1 MGSCG
6 WGVAKVTQPQPIM
19 ARTKF
24 SLFLI
29 PLLCMASSIEG
40 KNWRY
45 WPNIGCFEFSFER
58 TVFFELTNEATRL
71 SAITGSEL
79 PAIVNTSIIPASNNE
94 LQLQHILAGS
104 IKNSTTNTPEECIIS
119 CNATGFAYAGLQ
131 DGKRCVCMNEP
142 PTAKADGNC
151 NTPCPGNANFSCGGS
166 WTMDLHQNP
175 AYHSTNL
182 TYIGCFKNTFNDLD
196 RMLFEGTY
204 NNFRNNTPD
213 WCVAY
218 CTSGGYD
225 YAGLQYGSQCICT
238 NSGPQGT
245 SNAGQC
251 TYGCAGDNS
260 IKMCGGL
267 GYINIFHTD
276 AHKTTIDDY
285 GCGDTVQDTYYQKW
299 YNDMGHC
306 GITPGAAGN
315 GKSGR
320 ATERGGILLT
330 VGQGYQFT
338 SLDENKPLP
347 SCVAG
352 KVSMGRAFNSE
363 NFKPSVS
370 LSPDGKII
378 SCIGFYTKKKCRTYN
393 TNNDTWTVTGELPEV
408 MQHMASDYTPE
419 VGLVVSGGN
428 LDGGR
433 GKHINSTYQ
442 SKDGGVTFN
451 KLPDYPGPKPEAG
464 CVVIVNDDEFFRL
477 GGRFK
482 NLPGNGWLLP
492 VKDVYSYKFSTN
504 QWTRK
509 ADMTYGGYEI
519 VCGLVTTDSGAKEI
533 VSVGDRG
540 GRVEIYDIAS
550 NTWREGNKFPDPAPA
565 QAASARYGDTFLVV
579 GGLKW
584 SIYNEWTRDRSNMT
598 ARDNFNSRIIYEYIA
613 KDDTFRRLPATLT
626 KDANGAGSESNA
638 WMSAIVLPDNI
649 CG

>member
-29 PLLCMASSIEG
+29 PLLCMGSSIEA

-71 SAITGSEL
+71 SAIAGSEL
-79 PAIVNTSIIPASNNE
+79 PAIVNTSIVPASDND

-131 DGKRCVCMNEP
+131 DGNRCVCMNEP
-142 PTAKADGNC
+142 PTAKTDGSNC
-151 NTPCPGNANFSCGGS
+151 NTACPGNANFSCGGS

-245 SNAGQC
+245 SDAGQC
-251 TYGCAGDNS
+251 TYGCAGANS
-260 IKMCGGL
+260 VKMCGGL

-276 AHKTTIDDY
+276 AHKTTIDDW
-285 GCGDTVQDTYYQKW
+285 GCGNTVQDTYYQKW

-306 GITPGAAGN
+306 GLTPGA
-315 GKSGR
+315 SGGSGSGV
-320 ATERGGILLT
+320 TKRGPTQRDWFMSVYAWSSRGVQL
-330 VGQGYQFT
+330 
-338 SLDENKPLP
+338 
-347 SCVAG
+347 
-352 KVSMGRAFNSE
+352 VSMNAK
-363 NFKPSVS
+363 KPI
-370 LSPDGKII
+370 P
-378 SCIGFYTKKKCRTYN
+378 
-393 TNNDTWTVTGELPEV
+393 
-408 MQHMASDYTPE
+408 
-419 VGLVVSGGN
+419 
-428 LDGGR
+428 
-433 GKHINSTYQ
+433 
-442 SKDGGVTFN
+442 
-451 KLPDYPGPKPEAG
+451 
-464 CVVIVNDDEFFRL
+464 
-477 GGRFK
+477 
-482 NLPGNGWLLP
+482 
-492 VKDVYSYKFSTN
+492 
-504 QWTRK
+504 
-509 ADMTYGGYEI
+509 
-519 VCGLVTTDSGAKEI
+519 
-533 VSVGDRG
+533 
-540 GRVEIYDIAS
+540 
-550 NTWREGNKFPDPAPA
+550 
-565 QAASARYGDTFLVV
+565 
-579 GGLKW
+579 
-584 SIYNEWTRDRSNMT
+584 
-598 ARDNFNSRIIYEYIA
+598 
-613 KDDTFRRLPATLT
+613 
-626 KDANGAGSESNA
+626 
-638 WMSAIVLPDNI
+638 
-649 CG
+649 

>member
-151 NTPCPGNANFSCGGS
+151 NTPCPGNANFSCGGT

-218 CTSGGYD
+218 CTSGGFD

-245 SNAGQC
+245 SDAGQC
-251 TYGCAGDNS
+251 SYGCAGDND

-276 AHKTTIDDY
+276 AHKTTIDDW

-306 GITPGAAGN
+306 NVAVGGASSGSSGSASS
-315 GKSGR
+315 GKSGAGSAAEPTTT
-320 ATERGGILLT
+320 ATPTTTTTTTTTPAPTTPTTTAALT
-330 VGQGYQFT
+330 QWEFNGKCFKDSKNRVLDYMKNQNPYATVQKCIEFCQNKGWPYAGPQYGYWCHCGVNQ
-338 SLDENKPLP
+338 PL
-347 SCVAG
+347 
-352 KVSMGRAFNSE
+352 E
-363 NFKPSVS
+363 
-370 LSPDGKII
+370 
-378 SCIGFYTKKKCRTYN
+378 
-393 TNNDTWTVTGELPEV
+393 
-408 MQHMASDYTPE
+408 
-419 VGLVVSGGN
+419 
-428 LDGGR
+428 
-433 GKHINSTYQ
+433 
-442 SKDGGVTFN
+442 
-451 KLPDYPGPKPEAG
+451 
-464 CVVIVNDDEFFRL
+464 
-477 GGRFK
+477 
-482 NLPGNGWLLP
+482 
-492 VKDVYSYKFSTN
+492 
-504 QWTRK
+504 K
-509 ADMTYGGYEI
+509 A
-519 VCGLVTTDSGAKEI
+519 L
-533 VSVGDRG
+533 VGDS
-540 GRVEIYDIAS
+540 D
-550 NTWREGNKFPDPAPA
+550 
-565 QAASARYGDTFLVV
+565 
-579 GGLKW
+579 
-584 SIYNEWTRDRSNMT
+584 
-598 ARDNFNSRIIYEYIA
+598 
-613 KDDTFRRLPATLT
+613 
-626 KDANGAGSESNA
+626 
-638 WMSAIVLPDNI
+638 
-649 CG
+649 

>member
-1 MGSCG
+1 MGSSG
-6 WGVAKVTQPQPIM
+6 PRVAEGTQGKLKM
-19 ARTKF
+19 AWTLSKI
-24 SLFLI
+24 SLLLI
-29 PLLCMASSIEG
+29 PLLCMGSSIEA

-71 SAITGSEL
+71 SAIAGSEL
-79 PAIVNTSIIPASNNE
+79 PAIVNTSVVPASDND

-104 IKNSTTNTPEECIIS
+104 IKNSTTNRPEECIIS

-131 DGKRCVCMNEP
+131 DGNRCVCMNEP
-142 PTAKADGNC
+142 PTAKSDGNC

-175 AYHSTNL
+175 AYHATNL

-245 SNAGQC
+245 SDAGQC

-315 GKSGR
+315 GKSGG

-428 LDGGR
+428 FDGGR
-433 GKHINSTYQ
+433 GDNTRSSYR
-442 SKDGGVTFN
+442 SKDGAVTFE
-451 KLPDYPGPKPEAG
+451 KLPDLPIRPEAG
-464 CVVIVNDDEFFRL
+464 CVVIVSEDEIFRL
-477 GGRFK
+477 GGRDTDHRPYK
-482 NLPGNGWLLP
+482 
-492 VKDVYSYKFSTN
+492 VAYSFKFSTN
-504 QWTRK
+504 QWTKK
-509 ADMTYGGYEI
+509 ADMIYGGNEI
-519 VCGLVTTDSGAKEI
+519 VCGLVTADSGEKEI
-533 VSVGDRG
+533 VSMGNRAG
-540 GRVEIYDIAS
+540 QVEIYNIAS
-550 NTWREGNKFPDPAPA
+550 NVWREGNSFPEEAPQ

-584 SIYNEWTRDRSNMT
+584 SLYSEWTRDRSNMT
-598 ARDNFNSRIIYEYIA
+598 KKDNFNSRVIYEYIV

-626 KDANGAGSESNA
+626 RDANHAGSESNA
-638 WMSAIVLPDNI
+638 WMNAIVLPNNI
-649 CG
+649 CD